1 MTTEAAGAVRIAP
14 EVLSTIVNLT
24 AMSVPGIV
32 AMAEVPRGRLLD
44 RLQPDAT
51 RGVHVTVR
59 DNMVQ
64 ADLYVVVAHGAN
76 MVEVGNRVQHAVA
89 QAIHEMLGM
98 GVRTINVYIQG
109 IE

>member
-1 MTTEAAGAVRIAP
+1 MTETEGAIRIAP
-14 EVLSTIVNLT
+14 EVLAMIVNLT

-32 AMAEVPRGRLLD
+32 AMASVPRSRLLD

-51 RGVHVTVR
+51 RGVHITVR
-59 DNMVQ
+59 DKAVY
-64 ADLYVVVAHGAN
+64 ADLYVVVAQGTN
-76 MVEVGNRVQHAVA
+76 MVEVGNRVQLAVA

-98 GVRTINVYIQG
+98 SVRTINVYIQG

>member
-1 MTTEAAGAVRIAP
+1 MIDIEGSIRIAP
-14 EVLSTIVNLT
+14 EVLAMIVNLT

-32 AMAEVPRGRLLD
+32 AMASVPRSRWLD

-51 RGVHVTVR
+51 RGVHVAVR
-59 DNMVQ
+59 DNAVN
-64 ADLYVVVAHGAN
+64 ADLYVVVSHGSS
-76 MVEVGNRVQHAVA
+76 MVEVGNRVQQAVA

>member
-1 MTTEAAGAVRIAP
+1 MTTEAAGAIRIAP
-14 EVLSTIVNLT
+14 EVLATIVNLT

-32 AMAEVPRGRLLD
+32 AMAEAPRGGLLD
-44 RLQPDAT
+44 RMQPDAT
-51 RGVHVTVR
+51 RGVHVSVR

-76 MVEVGNRVQHAVA
+76 MVAVGNRVQNAVA

-98 GVRTINVYIQG
+98 GVRNINVYIQG

>member
-1 MTTEAAGAVRIAP
+1 MINLEGTIRIAP
-14 EVLSTIVNLT
+14 EVLAMIVNLT

-32 AMAEVPRGRLLD
+32 AMASVPRSRLLD

-51 RGVHVTVR
+51 RGVHVAVR
-59 DNMVQ
+59 DDAVN
-64 ADLYVVVAHGAN
+64 ADLYVVVSHGAS
-76 MVEVGNRVQHAVA
+76 MVEVGNRVQQAVA

-98 GVRTINVYIQG
+98 GVRTINVFIQG

>member
-1 MTTEAAGAVRIAP
+1 MIETDGSIRIAP
-14 EVLSTIVNLT
+14 EVLSTIISLT
-24 AMSVPGIV
+24 ALSVPGIV

-44 RLQPDAT
+44 RLQPEAV
-51 RGVHVTVR
+51 RGVHVSVR
-59 DNMVQ
+59 DNSVY

-76 MVEVGNRVQHAVA
+76 MVEVGNRAQQAVS